1 MPPGAREAVM
11 DRGGDPVAT
20 HRRESAR
27 TLLAFA
33 AGHMEALAEV
43 LAAPERVPHP
53 EAVLPL
59 LRADLELWALVKAL
73 AETQI
78 AQESAEGHG

>member
-1 MPPGAREAVM
+1 M
-11 DRGGDPVAT
+11 DRGRNPVAT

-33 AGHMEALAEV
+33 AGHMEALAQV
-43 LAAPERVPHP
+43 LAAPDRVPHP

-59 LRADLELWALVKAL
+59 LRSDLELWGLVKAL
-73 AETQI
+73 AEAQITQG
-78 AQESAEGHG
+78 SADGRSADDSQV